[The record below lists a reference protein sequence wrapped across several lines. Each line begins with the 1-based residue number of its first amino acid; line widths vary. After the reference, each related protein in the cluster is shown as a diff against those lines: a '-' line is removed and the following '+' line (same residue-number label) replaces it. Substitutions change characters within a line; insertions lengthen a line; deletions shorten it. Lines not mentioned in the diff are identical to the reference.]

1 MNDDT
6 VIQLKE
12 IQKHPELS
20 KLLKRLLNLADAGA
34 ASPDLAD
41 DAEEAVIEVGQAI
54 QHYTL
59 QKWGENK
66 AQASTTAQCMKGNA
80 KKAGKKN

>member
-1 MNDDT
+1 MNDDIVT
-6 VIQLKE
+6 QLEALK
-12 IQKHPELS
+12 KHPELS
-20 KLLKRLLNLADAGA
+20 ELLKRLLNLADAGA
-34 ASPDLAD
+34 TSPDLAD

-66 AQASTTAQCMKGNA
+66 VQSSTAAQCIKGNA
-80 KKAGKKN
+80 KKSGKKN